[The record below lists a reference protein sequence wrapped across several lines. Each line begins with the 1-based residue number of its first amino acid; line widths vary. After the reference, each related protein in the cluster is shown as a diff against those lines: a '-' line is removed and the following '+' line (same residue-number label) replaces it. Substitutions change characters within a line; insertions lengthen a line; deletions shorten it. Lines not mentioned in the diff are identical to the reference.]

1 MSILARLVMLLV
13 WLTLVLG
20 MALFF
25 ALGMSGDTEILNEIF
40 LLPADIPAPPRWG
53 LVLSLALVTCAAGS
67 LGWAFLNMS
76 RMLTPMPE
84 GAFRYL
90 AICLKRSAVGF
101 LGFWA
106 GSVLIWQLVPRLLA
120 LNAPPDVMPETDWIP
135 LDVELILLTVAFV
148 FLALSKSLMRAQ
160 EIEDDSNSI
169 V

>member
-20 MALFF
+20 MGLFF
-25 ALGMSGDTEILNEIF
+25 ALAMSGDTEILNEIF

-53 LVLSLALVTCAAGS
+53 LVLSLALVACTAAS

-90 AICLKRSAVGF
+90 AVCLKRSAAGF
-101 LGFWA
+101 FGFWA

-120 LNAPPDVMPETDWIP
+120 LNAPPDVTPDSDWIP
-135 LDVELILLTVAFV
+135 LEIELILLAVAFV
-148 FLALSKSLMRAQ
+148 FLALSRSLMRAQ